1 MIAAET
7 GNRPDM
13 LNTAEACA
21 EFTDNLMVLQAGLE
35 QHGVE
40 YSLVGGL
47 AIKAILG
54 QPVHPFRNNGTV
66 IDFDAIAFGPD
77 LETIQAALTELQP
90 HTKQLLFPELGI
102 EPCIMGVPEP
112 KRSSPLE
119 LLSSLRTDDGRYF
132 LEYRDIRV
140 EVPAETMAVQPR
152 LINSVAFP
160 CLPAKTIL
168 YRYLTRGGVMKEK
181 DDAKLTEL
189 GNYIVNHESEEPADF
204 LYRPYL
210 EFAEQI
216 RERYPRGVQFYDF
229 FWSVDHAL
237 SGKISGSKGLL
248 YSWISHFRK

>member
-1 MIAAET
+1 MIAAES
-7 GNRPDM
+7 GNRPDHINSPDA
-13 LNTAEACA
+13 LA
-21 EFTDNLMVLQAGLE
+21 EFTDNLGIVQSVLE

-66 IDFDAIAFGPD
+66 IDFDAIAIGPK
-77 LETIQAALTELQP
+77 LETIQAALEELQP

-102 EPCIMGVPEP
+102 EPCIMGAPEP

-119 LLSSLRTDDGRYF
+119 LLSSLRVAGGRYF
-132 LEYRDIRV
+132 LEYRDIQV

-181 DDAKLTEL
+181 DDAKLTDL
-189 GNYIVNHESEEPADF
+189 GNYIVAHEADEPADF

-216 RERYPRGVQFYDF
+216 RDRYPRGVQFYNF

-237 SGKISGSKGLL
+237 SGKISGSKGML